1 MAFSATESAF
11 EGFRIIKRE
20 PATVVVWAVLLLV
33 LSAAAS
39 ALLLPVLGQFR
50 GGVTS
55 GATAVSPA
63 QLAALGS
70 FMRLY
75 LILLPAYLIVVAVFT
90 AAIYRAVLRPT
101 ETGFGR
107 LRFGGDELRLIGLFV
122 LMGLFFFVVFLLVGV
137 VAGLAVGG
145 AIAATRSGGAAG
157 AVLTVTLLY
166 LVLIIAGAWL
176 AVRFSL
182 AAPMTFGERR
192 IRLFGSWRLTKGRF
206 WPLLGCYLLAWVF
219 MILVLLVDMAVSGVL
234 MLGAAGGSFTRV
246 ASAMFRPDVTSA
258 MGVLSPIYIVRLVVG
273 AAFGVV
279 MWTVGLAPQAAA
291 YRAIAAPRPEDQAD
305 AFA

>member
-1 MAFSATESAF
+1 
-11 EGFRIIKRE
+11 
-20 PATVVVWAVLLLV
+20 
-33 LSAAAS
+33 
-39 ALLLPVLGQFR
+39 
-50 GGVTS
+50 
-55 GATAVSPA
+55 
-63 QLAALGS
+63 
-70 FMRLY
+70 
-75 LILLPAYLIVVAVFT
+75 
-90 AAIYRAVLRPT
+90 
-101 ETGFGR
+101 
-107 LRFGGDELRLIGLFV
+107 
-122 LMGLFFFVVFLLVGV
+122 
-137 VAGLAVGG
+137 
-145 AIAATRSGGAAG
+145 
-157 AVLTVTLLY
+157 
-166 LVLIIAGAWL
+166 
-176 AVRFSL
+176 
-182 AAPMTFGERR
+182 
-192 IRLFGSWRLTKGRF
+192 LFGSWRLTKGRF